1 MLPTNVH
8 SYQFM
13 HDLVAPSQ
21 IYLFVIQ
28 DCQIKKAVVQFY
40 VVSRFHAFP
49 LQMLTTKKSD

>member
-1 MLPTNVH
+1 
-8 SYQFM
+8 M